1 MDLEKIWETVRTWL
15 LTTGIKLPIALILLI
30 VSFRIIK
37 VVGKKI
43 EAKESKRL
51 EANKRIDKTLYRT
64 VGNVITVGLKIL
76 IVVALFGYL
85 GLDTGGITALITSL
99 GVGVGFAVNG
109 TLSNLAG
116 GVLLLITRP
125 FKDDDYISA
134 CGYEGTVTD
143 ILICNTKIRTN
154 DNKIIYLPN
163 GKLSTSEIVNYT
175 EKPTRRVDVTFSIAY
190 SDDFEQAESVMQ
202 QVFADMPLVLKDPV
216 PNVRVSAHSASSID
230 LTAMVWCKTED
241 YWSVR
246 FDLLEKVKLAFDK
259 ENISIPFDQLDV
271 HLKND

>member
-15 LTTGIKLPIALILLI
+15 LTTGIKLPIALILLV

-76 IVVALFGYL
+76 IVVAIFGYL

-116 GVLLLITRP
+116 GVLLLITHP
-125 FKDDDYISA
+125 FRDDDYISA

-202 QVFADMPLVLKDPV
+202 QVFTDMPLVLKDPV

-230 LTAMVWCKTED
+230 LTAMV
-241 YWSVR
+241 SV
-246 FDLLEKVKLAFDK
+246 
-259 ENISIPFDQLDV
+259 SYT
-271 HLKND
+271 HLRAHET

>member
-1 MDLEKIWETVRTWL
+1 MDLEKIWEIVRTWL
-15 LTTGIKLPIALILLI
+15 LTTGIKLPIALILLV

-116 GVLLLITRP
+116 GVLLLITHP
-125 FKDDDYISA
+125 FRDDDYISA

-175 EKPTRRVDVTFSIAY
+175 ERPTRRVDVTFSIAY
-190 SDDFEQAESVMQ
+190 SDDFERAKSVIQ
-202 QVFADMPLVLKDPV
+202 QVLADMPLVLKAPV

-241 YWSVR
+241 YLSVR